1 MPQVINIGLILLIYY
16 WGFGSFAFNSLL
28 LMNREDNTSS
38 ASYQFRHPWIKWVGY
53 GGLVLLVILSA
64 VFYRER
70 SLFIDIAYQTFLM
83 IKDGTVQVQVYRFG
97 SAIVQILPLM
107 AIKLGL
113 PLQIVLLC
121 YSLSFTLL
129 FLLFYWII
137 VRGLKNEYLGWV
149 LVFLF
154 TLMVYDAFY
163 WATSEYQQ
171 GLAFLLV
178 VFAFVMRYPRLDHW
192 RQWVLLVP
200 FAIALAY
207 YHPLV
212 FIIFIFLWGFFFLQ
226 NDQLRHWRYGA
237 LLGTMLLVVGFKS
250 KFSGN
255 WYDDNKYR
263 IFFENLTE
271 HFPNYFAFESHQKF
285 LQDAIQH
292 WYFLP
297 IFLVVITGFY
307 LRWREWL
314 KLGWIL
320 AFSFGYLMLLHIS
333 SPSATYRFYAEVNY
347 MPLSIVLMTPF
358 IFDVV
363 PKIKRKAWVL
373 YLFAGIVA
381 IRLLTIALHHQ
392 PYTERLTWMET
403 QLDRHTSAQ
412 SNRLLLELDEKKRD
426 TLLMTWGVAYESL
439 LLSAMKHPD
448 SARTM
453 VVLPKGKR
461 YDTALQSDTSFV
473 TELTEY
479 PIDVVDGRYYR
490 LGEQTYKS
498 ISTSTG
504 Q

>member
-1 MPQVINIGLILLIYY
+1 MLKFYLGWVVLPLQTNR
-16 WGFGSFAFNSLL
+16 
-28 LMNREDNTSS
+28 MNQSESVQLTD
-38 ASYQFRHPWIKWVGY
+38 YQFKTPFFKWMGY
-53 GGLVLLVILSA
+53 GSLGLLVILAA

-97 SAIVQILPLM
+97 SAVVQVLPLL

-113 PLQIVLLC
+113 PLKVVLLF

-129 FLLFYWII
+129 FLFFYWII
-137 VRGLKNEYLGWV
+137 VRVLRNEYMGWI

-178 VFAFVMRYPRLDHW
+178 VFAFVLKYPNLDRW
-192 RQWVLLVP
+192 QQWVLLVP
-200 FAIALAY
+200 FTVALAY

-212 FIIFIFLWGFFFLQ
+212 FIIFLFLWVFFLIR
-226 NDQLRHWRYGA
+226 NADLRHWRYWS
-237 LLGTMLLVVGFKS
+237 LLGTMLLVIGFKS

-263 IFFENLTE
+263 IFFDNLTK
-271 HFPNYFAFESHQKF
+271 HFPDYFAFESHQKF
-285 LQDAIQH
+285 LEDVVQH

-297 IFLVVITGFY
+297 IFFVIIAGWY
-307 LRWREWL
+307 IKKRAWL

-363 PKIKRKAWVL
+363 PKIKKESLVL
-373 YLFAGIVA
+373 FLFGGIVLL
-381 IRLLTIALHHQ
+381 RLITISVHHK
-392 PYTERLTWMET
+392 PYTQRLTWIESELG
-403 QLDRHTSAQ
+403 QHALADR
-412 SNRLLLELDEKKRD
+412 NRLLYELDEKKRE

-439 LLSAMKHPD
+439 LISAMEHPD
-448 SARTM
+448 SAKTL
-453 VVLPKGKR
+453 VILPKGKR
-461 YDTALQSDTSFV
+461 YDQALQSDTLFV
-473 TELTEY
+473 TELIEY
-479 PIDVVDGRYYR
+479 PIEEVDGKYYR
-490 LGEQTYKS
+490 LGKGTYS
-498 ISTSTG
+498 EEGTSRG
-504 Q
+504 E